1 VHKLIPGYPLSIRAQ
16 MSLLVIAVTLPAA
29 AGMVWFILAESRDA
43 TQAAYSRVKDLARE
57 TKSHLDTI
65 LTDYDDLF
73 DHLVARPG
81 LKRLDS
87 KRCDPILAEYQ
98 RLHPEF
104 NSLLVRDARAN
115 PICSTHS
122 NDAPG
127 ANAFASAWFQR
138 GIGAKEFTVGDAE
151 QDDYTGRKV
160 SVLTHHIVDDAGKV
174 SGLVSLPLD
183 LLKLNRRVLSATP
196 SGAVVTVVDR
206 AENILLRSIEPEK
219 WIGQRAPAANSDDFS
234 SQGDSLTLRKGI
246 DGVSRLYA
254 SISMPSTGW
263 QIIAGMPEEEVFAS
277 HRERLKGSAAL
288 GLAAMALWVWLAYRI
303 SAAIVKPMRELAG
316 TAQRVTAGDTAARA
330 SIGGPR
336 ELEAVAGEFNRMLDA
351 RVRAEDSAREANEQL
366 RQLAIRL
373 NNLHETES
381 GLLSRELH
389 DEFGQMLARLKM
401 DLVWIASRLDAGSV
415 ELQNKVASTLA
426 LVDSSVQSVHSI
438 AARLRPRILDDLGLL
453 PAVEW
458 LVQDFRERYGINA
471 ALVSN
476 TQARTLKP
484 EQATAVFRIV
494 QEALINIARHAD
506 AKRIDVS
513 LYAQDGWLTL
523 EVRDNG
529 RGVSEDEKISHESIG
544 LLGMR
549 ERASAAGGELTLRG
563 VAGRGTVVTL
573 RLPLAEDKA

>member
-1 VHKLIPGYPLSIRAQ
+1 MNKLTGYPLSIRAQ

-43 TQAAYSRVKDLARE
+43 TQAAYSRVRDLARE

-65 LTDYDDLF
+65 FTDYDDLF
-73 DHLVARPG
+73 DHLTARPG
-81 LKRLDS
+81 LKRLDP

-115 PICSTHS
+115 PLCSTRS
-122 NDAPG
+122 DAAPG
-127 ANAFASAWFQR
+127 PNAFASAWFQR
-138 GIGAKEFTVGDAE
+138 GIGPKEFTVGDAE
-151 QDDYTGRKV
+151 QDYYSGRRV
-160 SVLTHHIVDDAGKV
+160 SVLTHHILDDAGKV

-183 LLKLNRRVLSATP
+183 LLKLNRRVLSAAP

-206 AENILLRSIEPEK
+206 ADNVLLRSIEPEK
-219 WIGQRAPAANSDDFS
+219 WIGQRAPAAHLDGFRD
-234 SQGDSLTLRKGI
+234 QGDSFTLRKGL

-277 HRERLKGSAAL
+277 HRERLKASVAL

-303 SAAIVKPMRELAG
+303 SAAIVKPIRELAG
-316 TAQRVTAGDTAARA
+316 TAQRVAAGDTAARA
-330 SIGGPR
+330 STGGPR

-351 RVRAEDSAREANEQL
+351 RVRAEDSAREAHEQL

-373 NNLHETES
+373 NSLHETES

-389 DEFGQMLARLKM
+389 DEFGQMLTSLKM

-415 ELQNKVASTLA
+415 ELQHKVTSTLA

-438 AARLRPRILDDLGLL
+438 AARLRPRILDELGLL
-453 PAVEW
+453 PAIEW
-458 LVQDFRERYGINA
+458 LVQDFREHSGINA

-476 TQARTLKP
+476 TRAGALRP
-484 EQATAVFRIV
+484 EQTTAVFRIV
-494 QEALINIARHAD
+494 QEALSNIGRHAD
-506 AKRIDVS
+506 AKRVDVS

-529 RGVSEDEKISHESIG
+529 RGVREHEKNSHESIG

-549 ERASAAGGELTLRG
+549 ERALAAGGELTLRG
-563 VAGRGTVVTL
+563 IAGKGTVVTM
-573 RLPLAEDKA
+573 RLPLAEKSA